1 MKKIKS
7 IIIIGAVALLTSCSI
22 SAPLLVTDN
31 NVGTKRGEATYTV
44 WLGFIRPMEADAS
57 IRTAAKNGGIT
68 KIATVDRKTY
78 GGIFK
83 ATYSTIVTGE

>member
-7 IIIIGAVALLTSCSI
+7 IFAIAVLGLMTSCSI

-31 NVGTKRGEATYTV
+31 EAGTKRGEATYSV
-44 WLGFIRPMEADAS
+44 WFGIFRPMEADAS

-68 KIATVDRKTY
+68 KVGTVDQKVY

-83 ATYSTIVTGE
+83 STYTTIVTGK

>member
-7 IIIIGAVALLTSCSI
+7 IFAIAILGLMTSCSI
-22 SAPLLVTDN
+22 SGPLLVTDN
-31 NVGTKRGEATYTV
+31 EARVKRGEAGYTV

-68 KIATVDRKTY
+68 KVATVDQKVESKLFRSTY
-78 GGIFK
+78 
-83 ATYSTIVTGE
+83 TTIVTGK